1 MEVVIVIQY
10 EPGTLTAE
18 KLGFQKFLAIFHRH
32 LGSAVASSTANTVVL
47 IQNTPLHH
55 RDDNQH
61 Q

>member
-47 IQNTPLHH
+47 KHPTPP
-55 RDDNQH
+55 
-61 Q
+61 